1 MQSALRKL
9 FDYHAWAND
18 DLFDALE
25 RLDPERYGAELQ
37 TALRLINHVHVVSR
51 IFAAHL
57 DGVAHGYTSDN
68 AEETPTLDALRTA
81 LAESGRW
88 YCDYLRRIPATDLSE
103 QIAFIFTDG
112 DRGLMSREEM
122 LTHVAL
128 HAGYHRGEVGRLLW
142 QAGITPPWDTFAVF
156 LHRNEP
162 SRRMQGERPAATA

>member
-9 FDYHAWAND
+9 FDYHAWANE

-25 RLDPERYGAELQ
+25 RLDPERHGVELQ

-57 DGVAHGYTSDN
+57 EGTAHGYSSDN
-68 AEETPTLDALRTA
+68 TEETPTLDTLRTA
-81 LAESGRW
+81 LSESDRW
-88 YCDYLRRIPATDLSE
+88 YCDYLRRSPAAGLSE
-103 QIAFIFTDG
+103 KIPFTFTDG
-112 DRGLMSREEM
+112 DKGFMSREEM

-142 QAGITPPWDTFAVF
+142 QLGITPPWDTFAVY
-156 LHRNEP
+156 LHQNEP
-162 SRRMQGERPAATA
+162 SRRLQGAPSAAMA